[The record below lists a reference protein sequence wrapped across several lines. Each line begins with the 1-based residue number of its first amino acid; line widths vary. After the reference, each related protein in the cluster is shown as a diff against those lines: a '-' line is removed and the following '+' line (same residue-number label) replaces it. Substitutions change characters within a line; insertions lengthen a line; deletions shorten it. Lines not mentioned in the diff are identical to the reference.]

1 MLYKVLHERSNIT
14 ASFTSFKNRLKFQEN
29 ITSAHAVWV
38 SSGKSK
44 KVEKKDYTFW
54 KCYVHGAPQ
63 KKQYHCFFR
72 WVSKISRKKKTFTHA
87 IWVNGGNAKGKN
99 ENEEAR
105 KFEKYIH
112 RVLNETGNITAFFV
126 EHLNFPE

>member
-1 MLYKVLHERSNIT
+1 M
-14 ASFTSFKNRLKFQEN
+14 
-29 ITSAHAVWV
+29 
-38 SSGKSK
+38 
-44 KVEKKDYTFW
+44 
-54 KCYVHGAPQ
+54 
-63 KKQYHCFFR
+63 
-72 WVSKISRKKKTFTHA
+72 TFTHA

-99 ENEEAR
+99 ENQEAR

>member
-1 MLYKVLHERSNIT
+1 MYTVLHRRSNVI
-14 ASFTSFKNRLKFQEN
+14 ASFDEYLKFQE
-29 ITSAHAVWV
+29 
-38 SSGKSK
+38 K
-44 KVEKKDYTFW
+44 KV
-54 KCYVHGAPQ
+54 
-63 KKQYHCFFR
+63 
-72 WVSKISRKKKTFTHA
+72 TFTHA

-99 ENEEAR
+99 ENQEAR